1 MKRLAGLVCCA
12 ALGMAFAPG
21 CGGGGAADAGGFPLP
36 TDIAGQDKGGGAD
49 TADAGG
55 SDAADGDVAGQ
66 GDGVG
71 DAEPVEPGVSIL
83 GIAELEGTPG
93 YLCGKT
99 QTVIVGATGIGGR
112 TLALFVRYGGQTYR
126 LDTTAA
132 PGTAPG
138 LYELAFDFSVLALP
152 ADENPVDGS
161 PNIPSGKP
169 VELTAAALAEGETD
183 IPADANLKSSM
194 KLTFDAAP
202 PTVELLEPDPSF
214 PPMTLSGLATVRAT
228 VKDDQLAREVEVT
241 FGGESLG
248 VFEAP
253 DGTTANWSFDD
264 SVDLRDVQTQFGQ
277 LVVTARDAC
286 GLEGQAEY
294 SVKVIKAPRFRLHEH
309 YTVPGKQLLIYDSE
323 VTDWNDDGY
332 DDVLFATNQGVAL
345 ALNDG
350 EVAKDNADGRGR
362 FSTMKFL
369 TDVQT
374 FGVGAVDFDGDGRRD
389 MAVVERRGQPYY
401 LVIYRSLGDSLP
413 SDTEEHLLDIAATAK
428 VVDVVAAD
436 FSGNGLQ
443 APDGTPRDD
452 IVVATN
458 ESQDA
463 IVVFK
468 RQHADEPQAFDMCT
482 TETVVVEE
490 GDGGASEVTQT
501 VCPTLFSDGV
511 KAGAVDQIAHV
522 VPYDVTGVTAD
533 AAGPDGYIDLLVGA
547 KNVNALNV
555 YANRFPL
562 LNDVDTMFSNPVSSF
577 IWPQPEKNS
586 ASTQFF
592 CLGNFIETGEADDPI
607 DAVVGT
613 EMFATWRVARGVQD
627 GGQGKFTA
635 TKVTVDDPYEMTTMS
650 GTAGGDV
657 RGVVCADFDGD
668 GHSDFALVSDNARI
682 LQVHLGDGTGHFNQ
696 TPSLGPLSNPANEGI
711 GFAVDRDPKQV
722 ILGDFNGDGRPDIF
736 LVNALS
742 EFSIY
747 INDTTA
753 EHGFDFVAARA
764 VLAPLGRD
772 TLKGGGVLSA
782 MAIGDVTGD
791 GVDDLVA
798 LRPTQTQPLRDWI
811 QLYQPWVA
819 QYRDWLSG
827 LDEFG
832 KTTPGRDSR
841 GPLVYV
847 WTKGQY
853 GPNIPS
859 YPAAYDHIGVGAY
872 PVNSA
877 AGPQAS
883 QIELLDV
890 VSPGGA
896 PGPDGALDILYVG
909 KPGIAGAGSVGV
921 LANQGH
927 DFWDPGFA
935 QVAISSM
942 FAPVEGF
949 LSQSQSLDS
958 VAFVNPGGMLSMPLV
973 VAGMG
978 RFTTEPASI
987 TQAVRACPWTQEIPF
1002 GLATFDYWACPQYG
1016 SADDILGKQIGGGVT
1031 DMKRLAV
1038 EGEGAGAV
1046 THDPAVP
1053 ADLLMLNSIT
1063 KSMSYFRWNDQAP
1076 DPSFPWDPP
1085 IELSVGEPPRQLA
1098 LRDADNDGSPDIAV
1112 AVTGNI
1118 FVAFGQQGLNPFQSL
1133 LPVDKNPGVKQN
1145 DPWDVVF
1152 SDVNND
1158 GFSDV
1163 VFTNK
1168 TPGTVTVYLNIGTNE
1183 DTTTQSRKFHGPV
1196 TIPTCARPIQILSK
1210 NLEPDKSDCEDLVVL
1225 CGEAGAILTLR
1236 TESAGCAK

>member
-1 MKRLAGLVCCA
+1 MKRLVGLVCGA
-12 ALGMAFAPG
+12 ALGLGLATG
-21 CGGGGAADAGGFPLP
+21 CGGGGTEDAGGFPFP
-36 TDIAGQDKGGGAD
+36 TDLAGQDKGVGGGD
-49 TADAGG
+49 TQDGG
-55 SDAADGDVAGQ
+55 SADAADAQGDVA
-66 GDGVG
+66 D
-71 DAEPVEPGVSIL
+71 DAEPQEPGVSIL

-93 YLCGKT
+93 YLCGTT
-99 QTVIVGATGIGGR
+99 QTVVVGATGLGGR

-126 LDTTAA
+126 LDTTAS
-132 PGTAPG
+132 PGTAAG

-152 ADENPVDGS
+152 PDGTPVEGS

-169 VELTAAALAEGETD
+169 VELTVAALGDGETD
-183 IPADANLKSSM
+183 IPSDEALKDSM
-194 KLTFDAAP
+194 KLTFDSAP
-202 PTVELLEPDPSF
+202 PTVQLLEPDPSF

-228 VKDDQLAREVEVT
+228 VKDDRLAREVEVT

-248 VFEAP
+248 VFQAP
-253 DGTTANWSFDD
+253 EGVNATWSFEQ
-264 SVDLRDVQTQFGQ
+264 SVDLRDIQTQFGQ
-277 LVVTARDAC
+277 LVVTGRDAC
-286 GLEGQAEY
+286 GLEGRAEY
-294 SVKVIKAPRFRLHEH
+294 SVKVIKAPRFRIHEH
-309 YTVPGKQLLIYDSE
+309 YTAPGKQTLIYDSE

-332 DDVLFATNQGVAL
+332 DDVLLATNHGVVL

-350 EVAKDNADGRGR
+350 EVSKDNADGRGR
-362 FSTMKFL
+362 FSTMLFL
-369 TDVQT
+369 TDVQA

-389 MAVVERRGQPYY
+389 MAVIERHGQPYY
-401 LVIYRSLGDSLP
+401 LVIYRSLGEGVP
-413 SDTEEHLLDIAATAK
+413 SNTEEHLLDISPTAG
-428 VVDVVAAD
+428 VVDVVVAD

-452 IVVATN
+452 IVVATD

-482 TETVVVEE
+482 TETVVEEE
-490 GDGGASEVTQT
+490 GDGGTSEVTQT

-511 KAGAVDQIAHV
+511 KAGAVDQIKHV
-522 VPYDVTGVTAD
+522 VPFDVTGVTAD
-533 AAGPDGYIDLLVGA
+533 ASGPDGYIDLLVGA

-577 IWPQPEKNS
+577 VWPQPSKKS

-592 CLGNFIETGEADDPI
+592 CLGNFIETGEANDPI

-613 EMFATWRVARGVQD
+613 EMFATWRVMRGVQD
-627 GGQGKFTA
+627 GGQGQFTSI
-635 TKVTVDDPYEMTTMS
+635 KVSPDDPYEMTSMS
-650 GTAGGDV
+650 GTSGGDV
-657 RGVVCADFDGD
+657 RGLVCADFDGD
-668 GHSDFALVSDNARI
+668 GHTDFALVSDDARI

-722 ILGDFNGDGRPDIF
+722 HLGDFNGDGRPDIY
-736 LVNALS
+736 LVNALA

-747 INDTTA
+747 INDTTP
-753 EHGFDFVAARA
+753 ERGFDFVAARA
-764 VLAPLGRD
+764 VLAPLGRKTSKD
-772 TLKGGGVLSA
+772 GGSLSA

-791 GVDDLVA
+791 GVDDIVA
-798 LRPTQTQPLRDWI
+798 LRATRTEPLADWI
-811 QLYQPWVA
+811 KLYQPWVA
-819 QYRDWLSG
+819 EYRDWLSG
-827 LDEFG
+827 LAEFG
-832 KTTPGRDSR
+832 MSTPGRDSR

-847 WTKGQY
+847 WSKGQY
-853 GPNIPS
+853 GPSIPS
-859 YPAAYDHIGVGAY
+859 YPAAYDHIGIKAY

-877 AGPQAS
+877 AGPQAE
-883 QIELLDV
+883 QIMLLDLV
-890 VSPGGA
+890 GA
-896 PGPDGALDILYVG
+896 DSSVGPDGALDIVYVG
-909 KPGIAGAGSVGV
+909 KPGIPGAGSLGV

-927 DFWDPGFA
+927 DYWDPGFA
-935 QVAISSM
+935 TLPTFSM

-949 LSQSQSLDS
+949 LSESQALDS
-958 VAFVNPGGMLSMPLV
+958 LALVNPGGLLPMPLA

-978 RFTTEPASI
+978 RFSVEPASI
-987 TQAVRACPWTQEIPF
+987 TQSVRACPWTSEIPYGPLSF
-1002 GLATFDYWACPQYG
+1002 SYWACPLYE
-1016 SADDILGKQIGGGVT
+1016 SADDILGKQIGGGVR

-1038 EGEGAGAV
+1038 EGEGVGEV
-1046 THDPAVP
+1046 TEDPTVP
-1053 ADLLMLNSIT
+1053 ADLLMLNSMT

-1085 IELSVGEPPRQLA
+1085 IELSVGEDPRKMA
-1098 LRDADNDGSPDIAV
+1098 LKDADNDGATDLAV
-1112 AVTGNI
+1112 AVTGNV
-1118 FVAFGQQGLNPFQSL
+1118 FVAFGQEGLNPFQSL
-1133 LPVDKNPGVKQN
+1133 LPVDKNPGMGQE
-1145 DPWDVVF
+1145 DPWDIVF

-1158 GFSDV
+1158 GLADV

-1168 TPGTVTVYLNIGTNE
+1168 TPGTVTVYLNIGANE
-1183 DTTTQSRKFHGPV
+1183 DQTTQSRKFHGPLV
-1196 TIPTCARPIQILSK
+1196 IPTCSRPIQLISK